1 MQVPTDNN
9 DTMNWGEISGGNDT
23 SPPERNYALEAE
35 ELRDHVQRLQHD
47 LNQATQERQSYAALS
62 QQVLALTQI
71 VEEHRRLMSA
81 PIPGGTVPPATSASG
96 RIQEPVRYEKPRL
109 PDVEV
114 FEKGSHEDYSQW
126 KARVQAKL
134 FADQRAYPT
143 ESDQVHY
150 VITRTKGWAFTALRT
165 YVTAMIEGRS
175 TPTLQDLWQQLDGFF
190 VDPTIREKAMQFLRT
205 TKQGNGELIPH
216 VQSFDLKFLEAGLDS
231 ASDAQKIDYLK
242 NSLNKRLLRYQVG
255 YQPLT
260 QETYEQFV
268 QRMRFTWENL
278 KAVDWTPSTFVPRTG
293 SPPKTSHHHEP
304 MDWTP
309 TVGAIRPRATREYWG
324 SKAQI
329 QERREKGTCL
339 RCGRSG
345 HRVANCQAQLRMT
358 PPRTKEEKGL
368 IRAAPL
374 SPALDTDLEES
385 GKDEP

>member
-1 MQVPTDNN
+1 
-9 DTMNWGEISGGNDT
+9 MNWGEISGGNDT
-23 SPPERNYALEAE
+23 SPLERNYALEAE

-71 VEEHRRLMSA
+71 VEEQRRLMSV

-109 PDVEV
+109 PDVE
-114 FEKGSHEDYSQW
+114 
-126 KARVQAKL
+126 ARVQAKL

-175 TPTLQDLWQQLDGFF
+175 TPTLRDLWQQLDGFF

-242 NSLNKRLLRYQVG
+242 NSLNKRLLRY
-255 YQPLT
+255 
-260 QETYEQFV
+260 
-268 QRMRFTWENL
+268 
-278 KAVDWTPSTFVPRTG
+278 
-293 SPPKTSHHHEP
+293 
-304 MDWTP
+304 
-309 TVGAIRPRATREYWG
+309 
-324 SKAQI
+324 
-329 QERREKGTCL
+329 
-339 RCGRSG
+339 
-345 HRVANCQAQLRMT
+345 
-358 PPRTKEEKGL
+358 
-368 IRAAPL
+368 
-374 SPALDTDLEES
+374 
-385 GKDEP
+385 